1 MTVFKHIRFVS
12 PYLRINNRQYNIDFY
27 TQLGFKVLWEEN
39 SLVFLG
45 TASSKEP
52 VLVLDE
58 SPSMRTRAVKEAKK
72 LHTLCLT
79 ISFEE
84 IEYLLAQ
91 KFPVDKVFKGEQ
103 GYGFYVTSPE
113 GDRIQV
119 YGDGN
124 QVFVEEVDR
133 PEVSANPAV
142 QGVTDVTVRSIVL
155 HVPDVGKSTDFYMD
169 MPVSIL
175 PVQGEGE
182 DLMATNDETW
192 DLSSLSFA
200 VEEDRDLQEVAA
212 YFAGL
217 GAKAQLLRKGR
228 SLVVTDPSN
237 IELWFEK

>member
-1 MTVFKHIRFVS
+1 MTVFEHIQFAA
-12 PYLRINNRQYNIDFY
+12 PYLRINNRQHNIDFY

-39 SLVFLG
+39 SFVFLG
-45 TASSKEP
+45 TANSKEP

-58 SPSMRTRAVKEAKK
+58 SPSMRTRAVKGAKK

-91 KFPVDKVFKGEQ
+91 KLPVDKVFKGER

-113 GDRIQV
+113 GDQIQV
-119 YGDGN
+119 YGQAE
-124 QVFVEEVDR
+124 QVFVEEVDY

-142 QGVTDVTVRSIVL
+142 QGVTDVTVCSIVL
-155 HVPDVGKSTDFYMD
+155 RVPDVEKSTDFYLD

-175 PVQGEGE
+175 PVEGEGE
-182 DLMATNDETW
+182 DLTAANDETW

-200 VEEDRDLQEVAA
+200 VKEDQDLQEVAA

-217 GAKAQLLRKGR
+217 GADTQLLRKGR